1 VAERFPETPVSILR
15 GILHEMLLIREAE
28 GTSRVYATVARHIL
42 AHWYERLEEAL
53 ALLET

>member
-1 VAERFPETPVSILR
+1 MAERFPETPVSILR